1 MTEIITK
8 LAQQLGDQL
17 KNKEIEIS
25 TAESCTGGGVA
36 EAITSIAGSSGWFDR
51 GFVTYSNASK
61 QDMLGVKP
69 ETLREFGAVSEEVA
83 REMSAGALL
92 LSFAQISV
100 SITGIAGPDGGTDEK
115 PVGTIWFAWS
125 VKTESLEIETQTKK
139 ELFSDD
145 RNSIRQQAVVTA
157 LEGLLKLAQGKTL

>member
-1 MTEIITK
+1 MNEIIED

-17 KNKEIEIS
+17 SGKKIEIS
-25 TAESCTGGGVA
+25 TAESCTGGLVA
-36 EAITSIAGSSGWFDR
+36 AAITSIAGSSGWFDR
-51 GFVTYSNASK
+51 GFVTYSNEAK
-61 QDMLGVKP
+61 QDMLGVQP
-69 ETLREFGAVSEEVA
+69 ETLREFGAVSEETA

-100 SITGIAGPDGGTDEK
+100 SITGIAGPDGGLDDK

-125 VKTESLEIETQTKK
+125 VKTESLKIETQTKK
-139 ELFSDD
+139 KLFNGD
-145 RNSIRQQAVVTA
+145 RDSIRQQAVVTA